1 MYKSQNDMFT
11 TFTDIFRSVIDE
23 HAPLKTKIIKRN
35 QASFMTKSLSKVT
48 KTTAQSLSR
57 WNNFCNILNKKLT
70 TLFIF
75 WPF

>member
-35 QASFMTKSLSKVT
+35 QAPFMTKSLSKVT
-48 KTTAQSLSR
+48 KTAVQRKRLSR
-57 WNNFCNILNKKLT
+57 WNNQKL
-70 TLFIF
+70 LQHSQ
-75 WPF
+75 

>member
-35 QASFMTKSLSKVT
+35 QAPFMTKPLSKVT
-48 KTTAQSLSR
+48 KTAVQRKRLSR
-57 WNNFCNILNKKLT
+57 WNNQKL
-70 TLFIF
+70 LQHSQ
-75 WPF
+75 